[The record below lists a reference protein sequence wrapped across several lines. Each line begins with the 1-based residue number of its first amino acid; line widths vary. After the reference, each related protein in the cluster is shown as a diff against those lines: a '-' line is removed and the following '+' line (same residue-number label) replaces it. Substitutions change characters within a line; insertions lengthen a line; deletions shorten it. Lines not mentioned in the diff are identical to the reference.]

1 MVSAYKLSSGQVRS
15 DFDKFW
21 NGEKGNTGSNDFSV
35 RVCMMRKICDHIASM
50 TDHYAVEEYEKLY
63 G

>member
-1 MVSAYKLSSGQVRS
+1 M
-15 DFDKFW
+15 
-21 NGEKGNTGSNDFSV
+21 NTAGDVPQYRRANTDSKDFSV